1 MAKNSKKGHIMKALR
16 DKIYEHSKKVSKLQ
30 SLYIGNNDISF
41 KKGKEL
47 QKMREKELDKMNF
60 FINLQKEINKGH

>member
-1 MAKNSKKGHIMKALR
+1 MRILR

-30 SLYIGNNDISF
+30 SLYIGNNEISF

-47 QKMREKELDKMNF
+47 QKIREKEINKMNF
-60 FINLQKEINKGH
+60 FINLQKEMSKGH